1 MMAKKEIPEQLS
13 PNLVQFF
20 EGEKLVLL
28 TTIEWETKTPN
39 VTAISWVKAVD
50 EKHIRFS
57 VTNQSRLYKNIEAN
71 PNVVLTV
78 IANET
83 VYSIHGMAKILEEKM
98 DGVAIKLAKI
108 ELEVSAVF
116 ESMFWGAKI
125 TKEPEYVKTYNPKK
139 AKELDEQVYT
149 ALMS

>member
-1 MMAKKEIPEQLS
+1 MAKKEIPQQLS
-13 PNLVQFF
+13 PELVQFF

-28 TTIEWETKTPN
+28 TTIESETKTPN
-39 VTAISWVKAVD
+39 VTAISWVKAMD
-50 EKHIRFS
+50 ENHIRFS
-57 VTNQSRLYKNIEAN
+57 VTNNSRLYSNIKAD

-83 VYSIHGMAKILEEKM
+83 VYSIQGKASILENTME
-98 DGVAIKLAKI
+98 GVAIKLAKI
-108 ELEVSAVF
+108 EVEVTAVF

-125 TKEPEYVKTYNPKK
+125 TQEPEYEKTYNPKK
-139 AKELDEQVYT
+139 AKELDIQVYA

>member
-1 MMAKKEIPEQLS
+1 LAKKEIPQQLS
-13 PNLVQFF
+13 PELVQFF

-28 TTIEWETKTPN
+28 TTIESETKTPN
-39 VTAISWVKAVD
+39 VTAISWVKAMD
-50 EKHIRFS
+50 ENHIRFS
-57 VTNQSRLYKNIEAN
+57 VTNNSRLYSNIKAD

-83 VYSIHGMAKILEEKM
+83 VYSIQGKASILENTME
-98 DGVAIKLAKI
+98 GVAIKLAKI
-108 ELEVSAVF
+108 EVEVTAVF

-125 TKEPEYVKTYNPKK
+125 TQEPEYEKTYNPKK
-139 AKELDEQVYT
+139 AKELDIQVYA

>member
-1 MMAKKEIPEQLS
+1 LAKKEIPQQLS
-13 PNLVQFF
+13 PELVQFF

-28 TTIEWETKTPN
+28 TTIESETKTPN
-39 VTAISWVKAVD
+39 VTAISWVKAMD
-50 EKHIRFS
+50 ENHIRFS
-57 VTNQSRLYKNIEAN
+57 VTNNSRLYSNIKED

-83 VYSIHGMAKILEEKM
+83 VYSIQGKASILEDTME
-98 DGVAIKLAKI
+98 GVAIKLAKI
-108 ELEVSAVF
+108 EVEVTAVF

-125 TKEPEYVKTYNPKK
+125 TQEPEYEKTYNPKK
-139 AKELDEQVYT
+139 AKELDIQVYA